1 MGSIVFLLWRKKVKS
16 KKAKGKSK
24 NRLFFAFFPF
34 PFAFYYRREIYAS
47 RKVGAIFLSVPAG
60 FQ

>member
-1 MGSIVFLLWRKKVKS
+1 MGSIVFLLGEKV
-16 KKAKGKSK
+16 KSK

-47 RKVGAIFLSVPAG
+47 RKAGAIFLSVPAG